1 MKYTIPF
8 SYTTNCTI
16 EVDASSLD
24 EAISKVSLL
33 SQVDADGYSKLLH
46 VMPYSVNSTTKID
59 ADSVEID
66 EEKAEE
72 LNPKQTYAVRLKR
85 VQEVTVYVE
94 AHSEDDA
101 ESEAID
107 KYESD
112 DIEDEFE
119 DCEVEAVEIE
129 LND

>member
-33 SQVDADGYSKLLH
+33 SQVDESGNCKLLKN
-46 VMPYSVNSTTKID
+46 VMALDSVKID

-66 EEKAEE
+66 EEEAEE
-72 LNPKQTYAVRLKR
+72 LNPKQTYAVKLKR

-107 KYESD
+107 RYESD

-119 DCEVEAVEIE
+119 DCEVEAVEVE
-129 LND
+129 LNN